1 MIINKANYFYDH
13 IRFQTTYVVN
23 FKYEFKTERKMKP
36 VKILCTF
43 LLWTITILPNLTNG
57 QQLTQIPKGYW
68 IACGDDK
75 VLIIN
80 PTISSDS
87 SAVIWRWQFKESAD
101 QIPEEY
107 GNYFKSIDEC
117 KPVFA
122 NKKILITSSTGAT
135 CLLNIADKKI
145 EFYAKTP
152 MAHSADLLPG
162 NLVAVANSTHPK
174 GNSLE
179 LYRLEQ
185 PEKPIYKDSLYSGHG
200 VVWNNK
206 LQQLFVL
213 GYDDLRTY
221 RLTEAKNSL
230 TLVNTIKIPGLG
242 GHDLSLIDDDRLL
255 VSSTDAVAIFSIN
268 ERKFDPFIPLAD
280 THHIKSVN
288 WNAKTNRLVYTKAE
302 ESWWTFNI
310 YATSPNQKVHIPT
323 LKLYKVR
330 VCY

>member
-1 MIINKANYFYDH
+1 MELSKIIHALVLWLIITLPYA
-13 IRFQTTYVVN
+13 
-23 FKYEFKTERKMKP
+23 
-36 VKILCTF
+36 VK
-43 LLWTITILPNLTNG
+43 G
-57 QQLTQIPKGYW
+57 QQLTQIPEGHW
-68 IACGDDK
+68 VACGDDK

-80 PTISSDS
+80 PAISSDS
-87 SAVIWRWQFKESAD
+87 TAVIWKWQFKESAN
-101 QIPEEY
+101 QIPKEY
-107 GNYFKSIDEC
+107 ANYFKSIDEC

-145 EFYAKTP
+145 EFYARTP

-179 LYRLEQ
+179 LYRLNRME
-185 PEKPIYKDSLYSGHG
+185 EPIYKDSLYSGHG

-221 RLTEAKNSL
+221 ELTSSNNLAP
-230 TLVNTIKIPGLG
+230 VNKIKIPAKG
-242 GHDLSLIDDDRLL
+242 GHDLSLVDDDRLL
-255 VSSTDAVAIFSIN
+255 ISFTDGVVIFSVKDQ
-268 ERKFDPFIPLAD
+268 KFDPFSPLAD
-280 THHIKSVN
+280 LHHIKSVN
-288 WNAKTNRLVYTKAE
+288 WNPKTNRLIYTKAE

-310 YATSPNQKVHIPT
+310 YSTNPDQKVYIPT

-330 VCY
+330 VCN